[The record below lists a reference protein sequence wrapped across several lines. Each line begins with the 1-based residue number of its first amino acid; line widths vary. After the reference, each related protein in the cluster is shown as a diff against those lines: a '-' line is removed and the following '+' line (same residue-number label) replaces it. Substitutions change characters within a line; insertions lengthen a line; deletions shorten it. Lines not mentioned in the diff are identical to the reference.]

1 MPDSVN
7 PPTGDADDD
16 DPLSMRLNA
25 PLNPRPD
32 APSGRALFGRRKAK
46 AESGGGSG
54 GSGSGRPPGRGGL
67 GPFAVFGGVL
77 GTVIGAFAFLAL
89 AYGVIGALDSY
100 KATDPGEV
108 CVVIQGGLFDG
119 KSITQVRQ
127 PGEGRK
133 FIGAYNKQV
142 CLPTTDRDTSSL
154 LDDDQTE
161 FPTRDGVQVVVDGQG
176 LFQLTSDP
184 ALVKSFYN
192 TYGRRNWNGQPISS
206 EAGLNAFF
214 RTRLA
219 PAVADA
225 TREVIGGYDCI
236 QLNNLCQYITSP
248 DDAVKGQTK
257 KVETSQNLSTASNQ
271 LAKEIDVRLKAAFNG
286 KDYFENIRYQNLR
299 IRFQPKVNEQ
309 IQDAQATRTATA
321 NAKLKAEQDRQ
332 TAIGSA
338 NVAIAKARGAR
349 SAAFAQA
356 KAYKLNPNQAVID
369 RIKAFCGPDGCN
381 PQVLGGSLKDV
392 IANLGK

>member
-1 MPDSVN
+1 MTDLVN
-7 PPTGDADDD
+7 AASGDQDDD
-16 DPLSMRLNA
+16 EPLSARLNA
-25 PLNPRPD
+25 PLNPKAARD
-32 APSGRALFGRRKAK
+32 TKRRAAAR
-46 AESGGGSG
+46 SG
-54 GSGSGRPPGRGGL
+54 GSGPGGPDGPRRGFGPGKLFSGIVG
-67 GPFAVFGGVL
+67 AVITGVL
-77 GTVIGAFAFLAL
+77 FLAL
-89 AYGVIGALDSY
+89 AYGFIGAVGSY

-108 CVVIQGGLFDG
+108 CVVTQGGLFDG

-154 LDDDQTE
+154 LDEGQTE

-192 TYGRRNWNGQPISS
+192 TYGRRTWEGHAIST
-206 EAGLNAFF
+206 EDGLNAFF

-248 DDAVKGQTK
+248 EQAVQGQTK

-286 KDYFENIRYQNLR
+286 KPYFENIRYQNLR

-332 TAIGSA
+332 TAIGAA
-338 NVAIAKARGAR
+338 NVAIAKATGAR
-349 SAAFAQA
+349 KAAYAQA
-356 KAYKLNPNQAVID
+356 KAYRQNPNSAILD
-369 RIKAFCGPDGCN
+369 RIKAFCGPDGCD
-381 PQVLGGSLKDV
+381 PQVMGGSLKGI
-392 IANLGK
+392 IANLGQ